1 MSIPL
6 FREIYS
12 KKVGA
17 LKVFLFTV
25 TFSLVSIQILSTR
38 PLQDDYFLLGALADS
53 SWFNIMKNTWEWQG
67 GNLWP
72 YGAQAIIVQNSVY
85 SNNFTVIALWTL
97 ITLSITTCANFV
109 ILKWA
114 LGKNFRLL
122 GRFKV
127 LTIASLSYLAFEGLF
142 SPGLIAAYS
151 FHQTSFAHLYPISLL
166 FISLYLI
173 EKEFNKLSV
182 GILLGILIGNSNAS
196 ESLAAIS
203 ILLLLY
209 LLSGTELLR
218 SIYVFPKKNRFFYGL
233 IFGGITGILL
243 IFLAPGFW
251 NRANNSVGLPNSP
264 SELLSRF
271 FRAIASFSADVLT
284 HPMIWLSFLIGIVF
298 SSLINEKIEDKLL
311 IHKIKGLSFI
321 AIVIFLANTFG
332 STFGYVAWWQSV
344 GFYQIL
350 IPISFLMGMN
360 HKSIVKINFSQKFHS
375 FVLIIIITSITML
388 SIRFGMAISTR
399 SSEWDMAFSK
409 NYCVI
414 KNDTNTELIGADML
428 YTGFDLGI
436 EDIAK
441 WQWMRESYINWVS
454 NSKFKVDI
462 NC

>member
-1 MSIPL
+1 M
-6 FREIYS
+6 FRPVFKGIYIS
-12 KKVGA
+12 KVCV
-17 LKVFLFTV
+17 LQFFLIAV
-25 TFSLVSIQILSTR
+25 TFSLVSIQLISTR
-38 PLQDDYFLLGALADS
+38 PMQDDYFLLGALADS
-53 SWFNIMKNTWEWQG
+53 SWLDFMKNIWEWQG

-72 YGAQAIIVQNSVY
+72 YGANAMLVQNSIY

-97 ITLSITTCANFV
+97 ITLSITTCANYV

-114 LGKNFRLL
+114 LGENFISL
-122 GRFKV
+122 GRFKI

-151 FHQTSFAHLYPISLL
+151 FHQTSFSHLYPISLL

-251 NRANNSVGLPNSP
+251 NRAHNSVGLPSSP
-264 SELLSRF
+264 FELFNRF
-271 FRAIASFSADVLT
+271 FRAISSFGADVLT
-284 HPMIWLSFLIGIVF
+284 HPMIWLSLLIGIVF
-298 SSLINEKIEDKLL
+298 SSLIKDKVEDKFL
-311 IHKIKGLSFI
+311 IAKIKGLSLI
-321 AIVIFLANTFG
+321 AMVIFLANTFG